1 MDMVR
6 IRDDIERVKR
16 INESLRSKGMIEKR
30 GEIDGSAVIMY
41 VYTHM
46 EDVCPGTQSCGE

>member
-6 IRDDIERVKR
+6 MRDDIERVKR

-46 EDVCPGTQSCGE
+46 EDVYPGTQSCGE